1 MVAEKLKVLK
11 VIFDPSAMIKGLKT
25 SCYGQLKGLIAL
37 KYSRLRAS
45 LNPEKSRNKIFES
58 PWIGILKKSRDPA
71 GACLK
76 RLEMFCTVAT
86 QF

>member
-1 MVAEKLKVLK
+1 MLLKKSNYFKGIL
-11 VIFDPSAMIKGLKT
+11 DPPAALKGLKT